1 MQNDLNPAPVT
12 TSRLPPEQDAPT
24 PPAATTALSPEA
36 RREKLKAVF
45 IVSGGNFL
53 EMYDFMVFGYYASA
67 IARTYFPSS
76 NEYTSLMLS
85 LMTFG
90 AGFLMRPLGA
100 VLLGGYVDRHGRRKG
115 LLVTLALMAA
125 GTLSIAFVP
134 GYAAWGLAAPL
145 IVLAGRLVQG
155 FSAGAEVGGVSV
167 YLSEIATP
175 GRKGFY
181 VAWQS
186 ASQQAAVVFAAS
198 MGLLVT
204 SMYTPAEML
213 DYGWRIPLIIGCVLI
228 PFVFVIR
235 RSLKETD
242 EFKARRHRP
251 TAGEMLRS
259 LGANWRVVLLGMLM
273 VMMTTVSFYL
283 LTAYTPTYGTN
294 VLRLTASDSFLATLF
309 VGLTTFVMLPTMGAV
324 SDRVGRRPLLI
335 ACSLLALATAYPAL
349 SWLVAAP
356 SFGRLLVV
364 ELWLAIVYASYNGAM
379 FVYLTEIMPTNVR
392 ATGFSLAY
400 SLAVGLFGGFTPAI
414 CTYLIH
420 ITGNRAMPAAW
431 LAFAA
436 GMSLIAVLLLKKPQA
451 VSTEPVARTGPVVA
465 STLRPDQMAER
476 P

>member
-1 MQNDLNPAPVT
+1 VAAT
-12 TSRLPPEQDAPT
+12 RAPEQGLEPVLQDKV
-24 PPAATTALSPEA
+24 

-53 EMYDFMVFGYYASA
+53 EMYDFMVFGYYATA

-76 NEYTSLMLS
+76 NEFASLMLS

-100 VLLGGYVDRHGRRKG
+100 IFLGSYVDRHGRRKG
-115 LLVTLALMAA
+115 LLVTLALMAL
-125 GTLSIAFVP
+125 GTLSIAMVP
-134 GYAAWGLAAPL
+134 GYGAWGVAAPL

-198 MGLLVT
+198 MGLFVT
-204 SMYTPAEML
+204 SMYTPAEMA
-213 DYGWRIPLIIGCVLI
+213 DFGWRIPLFVGCLLI
-228 PFVFVIR
+228 PFVFIIR

-251 TAGEMLRS
+251 TAREMLRS
-259 LGANWRVVLLGMLM
+259 LGTNWRIVVLGMLM

-294 VLRLTASDSFLATLF
+294 VLRLTPSDSFLATLC
-309 VGLTTFVMLPTMGAV
+309 VGITTFVMLPTMGAV

-335 ACSLLALATAYPAL
+335 GCSLLALLTAYPAL
-349 SWLVAAP
+349 AWLVAAP
-356 SFGRLLVV
+356 SFNRLLVV
-364 ELWLAIVYASYNGAM
+364 ELWLALVYSSYNGAM
-379 FVYLTEIMPTNVR
+379 IVYLTEIMPATVR

-420 ITGNRAMPAAW
+420 VTGNRAMPAAW
-431 LAFAA
+431 LALAA
-436 GMSLIAVLLLKKPQA
+436 GLSLVSVLLLNRTKTAVTERSNKPA
-451 VSTEPVARTGPVVA
+451 VTGLRRDQVAEQP
-465 STLRPDQMAER
+465 
-476 P
+476 